1 MSPRQIAISATNPCH
16 LYDAAVALHAQ
27 GALSAF
33 HSGYP
38 RWRLHPPADF
48 PLVAHSARTVATY
61 AALHLPTAVRPAN
74 HRLFRWQD
82 TGFDRAVANA
92 LRPSDAKIIHAMPGQ
107 ARATFS
113 RAQELGMKTVL
124 NHASGPVRQQLALV
138 ADEYR
143 RARVP
148 LEQHHGFD
156 AAYFAREEEEYA
168 RADYHCV
175 ASSIVSRQLQAE
187 GVDVSR
193 IWVVPYGANP
203 QIFFPPPNHSRRDL
217 TRIVYAGQLTLRKG
231 LRVLFEA
238 MEEVQKSFPA
248 SLHLYGRAQPDFVA
262 DLSRVR
268 DRSWIEVHGAVTQ
281 AQLAEIFREA
291 SMLVLP
297 SWEEAFGLVV
307 VQALNCGLPCIVSD
321 RVGARD
327 LIEPGKNGS
336 IFGAGDSQGLERE
349 ISHWLSQPRS
359 FLGQS
364 LTWEE
369 PARQLLAHTDRALNR

>member
-1 MSPRQIAISATNPCH
+1 
-16 LYDAAVALHAQ
+16 
-27 GALSAF
+27 
-33 HSGYP
+33 
-38 RWRLHPPADF
+38 
-48 PLVAHSARTVATY
+48 
-61 AALHLPTAVRPAN
+61 
-74 HRLFRWQD
+74 
-82 TGFDRAVANA
+82 
-92 LRPSDAKIIHAMPGQ
+92 MPGQ
-107 ARATFS
+107 ARATFR
-113 RAQELGMKTVL
+113 RAQELGIKTVL

-143 RARVP
+143 RAGVP

-156 AAYFAREEEEYA
+156 AAYFAREAEEYA

-175 ASSIVSRQLQAE
+175 ASSAVSRQLQAA
-187 GVDVSR
+187 GVDASR
-193 IWVVPYGANP
+193 IWVIPYGANP
-203 QIFFPPPNHSRRDL
+203 RIFFPPPNHGRRDL

-248 SLHLYGRAQPDFVA
+248 SLHLYGPEQADIAA

-268 DRSWIEVHGAVTQ
+268 DRRWLDVHGAVTQ
-281 AQLAEIFREA
+281 AQLAEIFRGA

-321 RVGARD
+321 RVGAAD

-336 IFGAGDSQGLERE
+336 VFRAGDSKELARE
-349 ISHWLSQPRS
+349 ISRWLSQPRS
-359 FLGQS
+359 FVGNT

-369 PARQLLAHTDRALNR
+369 PVRQLLACTHRALDR